1 MISVGDRLSFRGCT
15 RSTLAS
21 RWAVFFVFALLLLPG
36 SRLWADTSTTDST
49 NSSMAAATAGTN
61 AETNVTNALAAASLT
76 TMPSDTNIV
85 QDFTGMASNVAAAT
99 PPSVAKDDASTIA
112 SAPPMSWSTAGTNSA
127 SATLAMATYYGN
139 MRQPEKAEPMLVT
152 LLNGNIPEA
161 VQKSALFELAT
172 VVRAENDLPRAQT
185 IYGQYLERWPG
196 DVRVPET
203 LLRQGEI
210 FRQMGLNELA
220 LGKFYSVMTSALSLK
235 NDQLAYY
242 QSLVLQT
249 QVEIAETHYL
259 IGQFADAA
267 DFYSRLL
274 LNTDPSLNRA
284 QIQYRLV
291 RSLAIIGRND
301 QTVAQSKDFITH
313 YPDAD
318 QVPEVRYYL
327 AQSLKALG
335 QNADALQQVLL
346 CLREQKSKT
355 QNNPQSWAYWQQRIG
370 NEVANQLYREG
381 DFIDA
386 LLVYTDLAQLDST
399 PGWQIPVD
407 YQMGIT
413 YEKLAQPQKAVETY
427 NAILA
432 RQPEVGTN
440 ATSALQAV
448 FDMAQWRLNFIQW
461 QTNAEAVDHSLI
473 RSTLPP
479 MNLSTN
485 LQTSIKP

>member
-1 MISVGDRLSFRGCT
+1 MVSRLGG
-15 RSTLAS
+15 LLIM
-21 RWAVFFVFALLLLPG
+21 VLLLLARAIVEAETPAG
-36 SRLWADTSTTDST
+36 STS
-49 NSSMAAATAGTN
+49 NAVAAAPFSNG
-61 AETNVTNALAAASLT
+61 LA
-76 TMPSDTNIV
+76 DTNIV
-85 QDFTGMASNVAAAT
+85 QDFNVGSSNQPA
-99 PPSVAKDDASTIA
+99 A
-112 SAPPMSWSTAGTNSA
+112 SATGTAGPGDTNSDTNSASPPISWQNAGTNSA
-127 SATLAMATYYGN
+127 STTLAMATYFVTT
-139 MRQPEKAEPMLVT
+139 RQPEKAEPMLEG

-161 VQKSALFELAT
+161 IQKSALFELGA
-172 VVRAENDLPRAQT
+172 VARDQNDLPRAQT
-185 IYGQYLERWPG
+185 IYGQYLERWPA
-196 DVRVPET
+196 DVRIPEI

-235 NDQLAYY
+235 TDQLAYY

-259 IGQFADAA
+259 IGQFSDAA
-267 DFYSRLL
+267 DFYARLL

-284 QIQYRLV
+284 QIKFRLI
-291 RSLAIIGRND
+291 RSVSMIGRND
-301 QTVAQSKDFITH
+301 ETIAQAKDFIAR

-327 AQSLKALG
+327 AEALKALG

-355 QNNPQSWAYWQQRIG
+355 RSNPQVWAYWQQRIG

-381 DFIDA
+381 DYIDS

-399 PGWQIPVD
+399 PDWQVPVE

-413 YEKLAQPQKAVETY
+413 YEKLAQPAKAVETY
-427 NAILA
+427 NSILA
-432 RQPEVGTN
+432 RETELGTN

-448 FDMAQWRLNFIQW
+448 FGMAHWRLNFIQW
-461 QTNAEAVDHSLI
+461 QTNAEAVDHHLI
-473 RSTLPP
+473 QSAIPP
-479 MNLSTN
+479 LDLSTN
-485 LQTSIKP
+485 LQTSSKL

>member
-1 MISVGDRLSFRGCT
+1 MISVGDRLLLRGCT

-21 RWAVFFVFALLLLPG
+21 RGVVFFTFALLLLPG
-36 SRLWADTSTTDST
+36 SRLWADTPAT
-49 NSSMAAATAGTN
+49 NSPNSSDAGTN
-61 AETNVTNALAAASLT
+61 ASSVNALTAASLT
-76 TMPSDTNIV
+76 TAPTDTNIV
-85 QDFTGMASNVAAAT
+85 QDFTSTASN
-99 PPSVAKDDASTIA
+99 PPTANSSSLLAETNSDMA
-112 SAPPMSWSTAGTNSA
+112 SAPPISWSSAGTNSA
-127 SATLAMATYYGN
+127 TATLAMATYYGS

-152 LLNGNIPEA
+152 LLAGNIPETI
-161 VQKSALFELAT
+161 QKSALFELGT

-185 IYGQYLERWPG
+185 IYGQYLEHWPG
-196 DVRVPET
+196 DVRVPEI

-301 QTVAQSKDFITH
+301 QTVAQAKDFITH
-313 YPDAD
+313 YPEAD

-327 AQSLKALG
+327 AQALKALG

-370 NEVANQLYREG
+370 NEVANQLYQEG

-399 PGWQIPVD
+399 PNWQIPVD

-461 QTNAEAVDHSLI
+461 QTNAEAVDHSLM
-473 RSTLPP
+473 RSTIPP

-485 LQTSIKP
+485 LQTSIKR